1 MLFLPPRHGKSE
13 LATIHYAAYRLLV
26 DQSLRVIIGAYNHSL
41 ACTFSRQTR
50 RIAKEFGFSFSDDQ
64 NKQNQWSSEHGGGLY
79 AVGVGSGV
87 TGYGADCLPAGTLIN
102 TKAGL
107 IPIENIEIGSETG
120 MILTKGKNSLEYKT
134 AKAIASRQ
142 ESWLYRITTHRGR
155 VVEAT
160 GNHRFYVSG
169 DYRKASELSPGDP
182 LLLCVQKADYQDR
195 FRIQEVGKDGGET
208 HRLQQGLQKQVCGDI
223 SAWWPTMREMRAEKR
238 ATVFRYVQEVFLAA
252 TGSQNQEQKTSV
264 SGCRLRAMQCPIR
277 CKCTEDGRRGS
288 DLPDLLRKRMCGQ
301 RSLQKNVGGK
311 QSQVEARC
319 DTFKG
324 TTALCEGVPS
334 NETKDPCEG
343 QQDLCGMQEARHPHP
358 CSPHR
363 QLADEQ
369 CGIES
374 GVPLRVMPREDS
386 QGVTFETSCDS
397 VAVVERI
404 RKDAVVYDI
413 EVEDNH
419 NFFANGILC
428 HNCIIIDDPVKS
440 RAEAES
446 PTYRARV
453 MDWYQ
458 NDLYTRLHPGASI
471 VLIMTRWHSLD
482 LAGQLL
488 EQANDGG
495 EQWEVVSLPAIAEE
509 HDLIGRQPGEAL
521 WPDRYS
527 VEDFDRI
534 KKTVGSYAFSALY
547 QQTPTPRDGG
557 FFKPEWFKIVE
568 PAPIPPNSNLC
579 RAWDTAATVGGGD
592 YTAGVWMVRT
602 GDTYRVK
609 HVSRGQWSPAQRR
622 TVQRQIAETDG
633 RETIVHLAQDPGSA
647 GVDQVQHDTRNL
659 IGYGVISKRP
669 TGSKEVRAMPMAA
682 AFESGSIELE
692 RGDWNRD
699 FIDELC
705 SFPTGKHDDQVD
717 AAADAF
723 SYLSPIQPFRYVS

>member
-87 TGYGADCLPAGTLIN
+87 TGYGADL
-102 TKAGL
+102 
-107 IPIENIEIGSETG
+107 
-120 MILTKGKNSLEYKT
+120 
-134 AKAIASRQ
+134 
-142 ESWLYRITTHRGR
+142 
-155 VVEAT
+155 V
-160 GNHRFYVSG
+160 
-169 DYRKASELSPGDP
+169 
-182 LLLCVQKADYQDR
+182 
-195 FRIQEVGKDGGET
+195 
-208 HRLQQGLQKQVCGDI
+208 
-223 SAWWPTMREMRAEKR
+223 
-238 ATVFRYVQEVFLAA
+238 
-252 TGSQNQEQKTSV
+252 
-264 SGCRLRAMQCPIR
+264 
-277 CKCTEDGRRGS
+277 
-288 DLPDLLRKRMCGQ
+288 
-301 RSLQKNVGGK
+301 
-311 QSQVEARC
+311 
-319 DTFKG
+319 
-324 TTALCEGVPS
+324 
-334 NETKDPCEG
+334 
-343 QQDLCGMQEARHPHP
+343 
-358 CSPHR
+358 
-363 QLADEQ
+363 
-369 CGIES
+369 
-374 GVPLRVMPREDS
+374 
-386 QGVTFETSCDS
+386 
-397 VAVVERI
+397 
-404 RKDAVVYDI
+404 
-413 EVEDNH
+413 
-419 NFFANGILC
+419 
-428 HNCIIIDDPVKS
+428 IIDDPVKS

-446 PTYRARV
+446 PTYRAGL

-509 HDLIGRQPGEAL
+509 GDLIGRQPGEAL
-521 WPDRYS
+521 WPERYS

-557 FFKPEWFKIVE
+557 FFRPEWFKIVE

-592 YTAGVWMVRT
+592 YTAGVWMCRT

-609 HVSRGQWSPAQRR
+609 HVSRGQWSPATRR

>member
-50 RIAKEFGFSFSDDQ
+50 RIAKEFGFNFSDDQ

-87 TGYGADCLPAGTLIN
+87 TGYGADL
-102 TKAGL
+102 
-107 IPIENIEIGSETG
+107 
-120 MILTKGKNSLEYKT
+120 
-134 AKAIASRQ
+134 
-142 ESWLYRITTHRGR
+142 
-155 VVEAT
+155 V
-160 GNHRFYVSG
+160 
-169 DYRKASELSPGDP
+169 
-182 LLLCVQKADYQDR
+182 
-195 FRIQEVGKDGGET
+195 
-208 HRLQQGLQKQVCGDI
+208 
-223 SAWWPTMREMRAEKR
+223 
-238 ATVFRYVQEVFLAA
+238 
-252 TGSQNQEQKTSV
+252 
-264 SGCRLRAMQCPIR
+264 
-277 CKCTEDGRRGS
+277 
-288 DLPDLLRKRMCGQ
+288 
-301 RSLQKNVGGK
+301 
-311 QSQVEARC
+311 
-319 DTFKG
+319 
-324 TTALCEGVPS
+324 
-334 NETKDPCEG
+334 
-343 QQDLCGMQEARHPHP
+343 
-358 CSPHR
+358 
-363 QLADEQ
+363 
-369 CGIES
+369 
-374 GVPLRVMPREDS
+374 
-386 QGVTFETSCDS
+386 
-397 VAVVERI
+397 
-404 RKDAVVYDI
+404 
-413 EVEDNH
+413 
-419 NFFANGILC
+419 
-428 HNCIIIDDPVKS
+428 IIDDPVKS

-458 NDLYTRLHPGASI
+458 NDLYTRLHPGAAI

-592 YTAGVWMVRT
+592 YTAGVWMCRT

-609 HVSRGQWSPAQRR
+609 HVSRGQWSPATRR

-723 SYLSPIQPFRYVS
+723 NYLSPIQPFRYVS